1 MSRSYKAPVVKQRQ
15 HKKDKRLAERRVR
28 RQKDDIADGKVY
40 RKYSNS
46 YDICDWGWWTGKESD
61 KRK

>member
-15 HKKDKRLAERRVR
+15 HKKDKQLAARRVR
-28 RQKDDIADGKVY
+28 RQKDDIADGKAY
-40 RKYSNS
+40 RKESNS
-46 YDICDWGWWTGKESD
+46 WNICDFSWWTGKDSD